1 MVSEAHGPAATPRHT
16 ILLVDDS
23 DDTLRPLARLLQLY
37 GYDVRTARTAAE
49 ALAAVAAP
57 VPADL
62 IISDLGLPDG
72 DGTDL
77 MRDVRSRHNLRGIAV
92 TGHSDDAVVSN
103 CKAAGFD
110 RYFVKPIHFDDLR
123 AAISEMLPQR
133 PAATSPL

>member
-1 MVSEAHGPAATPRHT
+1 MVSEAHGAMATPRHT

-23 DDTLRPLARLLQLY
+23 DDTLRPLARLLQMH
-37 GYDVRTARTAAE
+37 GYHVRTARTAAE
-49 ALAAVAAP
+49 ARAAVAAP

-77 MRDVRSRHNLRGIAV
+77 MRDVRTRHDLRGIAV
-92 TGHSDDAVVSN
+92 TGFTDDAVVRD

-110 RYFVKPIHFDDLR
+110 RHFAKPVHFEALR
-123 AAISEMLPQR
+123 AAISEMLTQR
-133 PAATSPL
+133 PAAASLP

>member
-1 MVSEAHGPAATPRHT
+1 MQGRTGPVFPLIQGDAER
-16 ILLVDDS
+16 V
-23 DDTLRPLARLLQLY
+23 PLASGRF
-37 GYDVRTARTAAE
+37 
-49 ALAAVAAP
+49 
-57 VPADL
+57 DL
-62 IISDLGLPDG
+62 VVSDLGLPDG

-92 TGHSDDAVVSN
+92 TGHSDDAVVSD

-133 PAATSPL
+133 PAAASPL